1 MAPAIQDQLKRNLG
15 IETTIRVQERSLL
28 IEQEKSGKFGMVL
41 DTPGGPIP
49 DFSPIANTLFRTG
62 ASQNWGSYSNAKFD
76 DLLDKSDGELDKT
89 KRRELLD
96 QMQDILDGDPP
107 WIMIGYTYHLPMWQK
122 YVKGLAMD
130 QHAFSLWSRVETAWL
145 DK

>member
-1 MAPAIQDQLKRNLG
+1 MKKRG
-15 IETTIRVQERSLL
+15 AGVEPTVMDHDRVR
-28 IEQEKSGKFGMVL
+28 
-41 DTPGGPIP
+41 
-49 DFSPIANTLFRTG
+49 IARHV
-62 ASQNWGSYSNAKFD
+62 D
-76 DLLDKSDGELDKT
+76 DRHRRA

-107 WIMIGYTYHLPMWQK
+107 WILIGYTYHLPMWQK

-130 QHAFSLWSRVETAWL
+130 QHAFSLWSRVETAWI